1 MFSNFLRDFDLSKTG
16 IDEGVIAGVISMVAI
31 YAAIIAIICL
41 SLYILRALG
50 VYKMSKTAGISSP
63 WVAFVPIAN
72 SYTFGKLAEKYRRKD
87 GKKSEKF
94 SVLLLIFDILTL
106 IACVC
111 LIVFT
116 VISLATIFSNAKIAY
131 DNGTDMTLSQ
141 FSSLIPVIV
150 FYVVTLLSAFVY
162 TVLHYVAF
170 WRIVASFDN
179 SNATLYTVLSVFFSF
194 LDPIFLFIIRN
205 KQPVF
210 DPRERFA
217 AFTSQI

>member
-1 MFSNFLRDFDLSKTG
+1 MFTNFFMNFDLSKTG
-16 IDEGVIAGVISMVAI
+16 IDEGVIAGVISMIAI
-31 YAAIIAIICL
+31 YTAIIAIISL
-41 SLYILRALG
+41 ALYILRALG
-50 VYKMSKTAGISSP
+50 VYKMAKTAGISSP

-87 GKKSEKF
+87 GKNSEKF
-94 SVLLLIFDILTL
+94 SILLFVFDILRF
-106 IACVC
+106 ISCVC
-111 LIVFT
+111 FIVFT
-116 VISLATIFSNAKIAY
+116 VISLATILSNAKIAY

-150 FYVVTLLSAFVY
+150 FYVVTLLSAVVY
-162 TVLHYVAF
+162 TVLHYVSF

-194 LDPIFLFIIRN
+194 LYPIFLYIIRN